1 MEVMARADR
10 ASIHD
15 AMVRLADGDRS
26 AFAVLLDR
34 LWPVILAFARRALD
48 HEQDSEDVAQEVF
61 VRICSRMADFDRS
74 RDGLSWA
81 FGIAQYEIM
90 TLRRSRQR
98 RRETSDE
105 PSLRHRADA
114 RPTPEERLIEGD
126 LLEAL
131 SVALGELSESDRLV
145 LVARSPTG
153 TGADT
158 DVARSPAPVLYG
170 PTERKRRQRALGR
183 LRILWRRLYGEP

>member
-1 MEVMARADR
+1 MAPADR

-26 AFAVLLDR
+26 AFTVLLDR
-34 LWPVILAFARRALD
+34 LWPVLLAFARRALD
-48 HEQDSEDVAQEVF
+48 NDQDSEDIAQQVF
-61 VRICSRMADFDRS
+61 VRICSRIADFDRS

-105 PSLRHRADA
+105 ASLRHRADLH
-114 RPTPEERLIEGD
+114 PTPEERLIDGD
-126 LLEAL
+126 LLHAL

-145 LVARSPTG
+145 LRARSPTG
-153 TGADT
+153 TGADI
-158 DVARSPAPVLYG
+158 DVAAVPSRATV
-170 PTERKRRQRALGR
+170 RKRRQRALAR

>member
-1 MEVMARADR
+1 MEVMAPADR
-10 ASIHD
+10 ARIHD
-15 AMVRLADGDRS
+15 AMVQLADGDRS
-26 AFAVLLDR
+26 AFAVLLDG

-48 HEQDSEDVAQEVF
+48 NEQDSEDVAQQVF
-61 VRICSRMADFDRS
+61 VRICSRIADFDRS

-81 FGIAQYEIM
+81 FGIAKYEIL

-105 PSLRHRADA
+105 PSLRHRADSK
-114 RPTPEERLIEGD
+114 PTPEERLIEDD
-126 LLEAL
+126 LRHAL
-131 SVALGELSESDRLV
+131 SVALGELSENDRLV
-145 LVARSPTG
+145 LAGGSTG

-158 DVARSPAPVLYG
+158 DGAADVPYG
-170 PTERKRRQRALGR
+170 PTERKRRQRALAR